1 VTSFQSGRSRYVGV
15 GDLYR
20 FDGVGRVGDLHF
32 SIDRALVERIAG
44 RAANPH
50 APEDLFDE
58 VEPILFRIAERAY
71 RLRGA
76 GHDGRITL
84 TANDLD

>member
-1 VTSFQSGRSRYVGV
+1 MTSFQSGRGRYLGP

-20 FDGVGRVGDLHF
+20 FEGVGQRGDLLF
-32 SIDRALVERIAG
+32 TVPRAIVERIAG
-44 RAANPH
+44 RAANPR

-58 VEPILFRIAERAY
+58 VEPILFRMAERAY

-76 GHDGRITL
+76 DEAGRIAL
-84 TANDLD
+84 TTDDLD

>member
-1 VTSFQSGRSRYVGV
+1 VTSFPSGRSRYVGP

-20 FDGVGRVGDLHF
+20 FDGVGRCGDLLF
-32 SIDRALVERIAG
+32 SIPRGLVERIAG

-76 GHDGRITL
+76 DEDGRIML
-84 TANDLD
+84 SADDLD

>member
-1 VTSFQSGRSRYVGV
+1 VTSFQSGRSRYAMA

-20 FDGVGRVGDLHF
+20 FEGVAGCGDLHF
-32 SIDRALVERIAG
+32 SISRALVERIAG

-58 VEPILFRIAERAY
+58 IEPILFRIAERAY
-71 RLRGA
+71 RRRGA
-76 GHDGRITL
+76 FDTGCIIL